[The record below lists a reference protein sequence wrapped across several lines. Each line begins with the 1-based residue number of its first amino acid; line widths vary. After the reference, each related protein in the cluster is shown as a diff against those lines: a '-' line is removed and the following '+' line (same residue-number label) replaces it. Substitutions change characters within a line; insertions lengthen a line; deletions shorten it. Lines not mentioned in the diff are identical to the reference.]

1 VLLLECYTLGRVLFC
16 YSLLVTVPQF
26 IATIYRL
33 FLPFKAVSLAAL
45 FSAFAMSR
53 VQQRLKKKSEER
65 ARPLSPAS
73 QQWMQ
78 EIRSEL

>member
-1 VLLLECYTLGRVLFC
+1 VLLLECYMLGHVLFC
-16 YSLLVTVPQF
+16 CSLLVTVPQL
-26 IATIYRL
+26 IAAIYWL
-33 FLPFKAVSLAAL
+33 FLPFKTVSLAAL

-53 VQQRLKKKSEER
+53 AQQRLKKKSEER